1 MTTAAPQA
9 AAQRRTAWRGYAVG
23 AVAENQLDGRPR
35 PPATIEDAP
44 IDPATPLFRIR
55 SFRYLFITRV
65 ASTTAFQ
72 MIGVI
77 VGWHVYELTN
87 SALHLGLI
95 GLAQFLPQFFLML
108 PAGQIADRLNRRHVL
123 WWCYALA
130 VSSCAGLMIVAS
142 MQTPNLLAIY
152 LLVALNMV
160 ARTFEQP
167 VMQAMLPAMAPRA
180 VLSRA
185 IAAHISAR
193 QLSVLIGPAL
203 GGILYIFG
211 PVFDYGVCTLLAFA
225 AAACCYMLPN
235 PGRPGKQM
243 ELTWESVAVGFRFI
257 WRRETILGAMLFEF
271 MASLFGSVQALLPL
285 YARDIL
291 EVGSWGA
298 GILRSATALGAL
310 IGAAIL
316 ARFPVKQNGGL
327 WLYTGFTVFGISIIV
342 FGFSTHIVLSCAAMM
357 VLGLGDMVSTV
368 VRQTLIQ
375 MQTPDEMRGRVFS
388 VNSLFYGSSMQVGS
402 FRAEPFRHQA
412 GAVAAVAIGGA
423 AVLGSVAL
431 WTWLFPGLRRVDNP
445 ALAEQPDPLGAGPQ
459 DRGKSDDKSYR

>member
-1 MTTAAPQA
+1 MS
-9 AAQRRTAWRGYAVG
+9 
-23 AVAENQLDGRPR
+23 AVAETQPDKSASR
-35 PPATIEDAP
+35 ATRIEDANV
-44 IDPATPLFRIR
+44 DPTTPLFRIR
-55 SFRYLFITRV
+55 SFRLLFITRV

-130 VSSCAGLMIVAS
+130 VSSSAGLMVVAA
-142 MQTPNLLAIY
+142 MPTPSLLAIY
-152 LLVALNMV
+152 LLVALNMT

-167 VMQAMLPAMAPRA
+167 VMQALLPAMAPRA

-185 IAAHISAR
+185 IAVHISAR
-193 QLSVLIGPAL
+193 QISVLIGPAL
-203 GGILYIFG
+203 GGILYVFG
-211 PVFDYGVCTLLAFA
+211 PVFDYGVCTVLGLA
-225 AAACCYMLPN
+225 AAVSAFLLPD
-235 PGRPGKQM
+235 PGRPGKRV

-298 GILRSATALGAL
+298 GVLRSATALGAL

-316 ARFPVKQNGGL
+316 ARFPVKHNGGL
-327 WLYTGFTVFGISIIV
+327 WLYSGFATFGVSIIV
-342 FGFSTHIVLSCAAMM
+342 FGFSTNFILSCAAMT

-368 VRQTLIQ
+368 IRQTLIQ

-388 VNSLFYGSSMQVGS
+388 VNSLFYGSSLQIGS
-402 FRAEPFRHQA
+402 FRAGLMAEWF
-412 GAVAAVAIGGA
+412 GAVLSVTIGGA
-423 AVLGSVAL
+423 AVLGAVAL
-431 WTWLFPGLRRVDNP
+431 WAWLFPGLRRVDNP
-445 ALAEQPDPLGAGPQ
+445 ALVEQSDPLGSGRQ